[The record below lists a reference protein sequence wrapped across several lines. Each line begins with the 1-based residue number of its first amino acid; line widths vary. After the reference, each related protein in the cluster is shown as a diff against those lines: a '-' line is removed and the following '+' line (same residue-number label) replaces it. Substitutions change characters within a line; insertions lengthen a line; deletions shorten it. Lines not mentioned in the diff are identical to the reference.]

1 MVEAELAGIGKK
13 NILDIFNQRQLEEP
27 DTDRL
32 SRYDNAKRWMD
43 FGLEDLESSK
53 ILLDNKKHRNSLY
66 LLQQSVEKLVKAYC
80 IAFQILSEKEIRDV
94 SHKTPTAFVKML
106 KKRWPRDLL
115 DLMGNYN
122 KDQLSKDIAALEN
135 AINSKDYKFAKL
147 KENILDQILTSLEN
161 PNKNNVFKD
170 AKKRLIDMMLN
181 NEITRNINISEDA
194 FTNLYVIALI
204 TYEYNKLRYPDEE
217 LTQDIGNYEKCA
229 VIKQID
235 RIYRLLYLVSNQL
248 KEILQALMRAT
259 LPESIRE
266 QKA

>member
-1 MVEAELAGIGKK
+1 
-13 NILDIFNQRQLEEP
+13 
-27 DTDRL
+27 
-32 SRYDNAKRWMD
+32 
-43 FGLEDLESSK
+43 
-53 ILLDNKKHRNSLY
+53 
-66 LLQQSVEKLVKAYC
+66 
-80 IAFQILSEKEIRDV
+80 
-94 SHKTPTAFVKML
+94 ML
-106 KKRWPRDLL
+106 KKRWSWALL

-122 KDQLSKDIAALEN
+122 KDQLSKNIAALEN

-161 PNKNNVFKD
+161 PNKNKVFKD
-170 AKKRLIDMMLN
+170 AKKMLIDMMPKVLL
-181 NEITRNINISEDA
+181 EDKKITRNINISEDA

-235 RIYRLLYLVSNQL
+235 RIYRLLYLVSDQL
-248 KEILQALMRAT
+248 KEILQALMRTT
-259 LPESIRE
+259 LPERIRE